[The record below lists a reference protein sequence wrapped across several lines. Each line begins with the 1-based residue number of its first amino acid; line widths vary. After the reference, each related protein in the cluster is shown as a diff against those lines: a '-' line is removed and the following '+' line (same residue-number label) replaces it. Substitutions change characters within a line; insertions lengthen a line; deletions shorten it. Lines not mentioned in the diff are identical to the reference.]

1 MTMSRAHPTDLA
13 AAERDRVAEE
23 FRARLHSRGVVVH
36 SNDSLAEL
44 GLILEAVESFEFE
57 VERGGGDLMVD
68 EPPRGQVAQPDDPA
82 FVLPARLTGESATW
96 FATRIEAA
104 THQLQRR
111 HPQG

>member
-1 MTMSRAHPTDLA
+1 MTTSGAHPTEIA
-13 AAERDRVAEE
+13 AAERDRVADE
-23 FRARLHSRGVVVH
+23 FRNRLQSRGVTVH
-36 SNDSLAEL
+36 INDSLAEL

-57 VERGGGDLMVD
+57 VERSGGDLMVD
-68 EPPRGQVAQPDDPA
+68 EPPPGQAAQPDDPA

-111 HPQG
+111 RPQG